1 MVPRRSVIG
10 RRVDLPVLPYLP
22 FELTTLR
29 HLPVFLPCPCTIEYV
44 TPTRYSGED
53 GSRRDISPVV
63 EDNTP
68 DAAATVA
75 VVTPFSLAP
84 AKAPPAKS
92 VEQVW
97 SNPS

>member
-1 MVPRRSVIG
+1 
-10 RRVDLPVLPYLP
+10 
-22 FELTTLR
+22 LR

-68 DAAATVA
+68 DAAAIVAATVA

-84 AKAPPAKS
+84 ARAPSTKS
-92 VEQVW
+92 VEYVS
-97 SNPS
+97 SNRLEGEESCHYEWTNENT